1 MKDILKKNTFLRA
14 CTDNKNTD
22 LFKAI
27 GSLRRS
33 APTVANTI
41 DGKSEDIPDHFGG
54 IYESL
59 YNSVVDN
66 QELIGLQHT
75 LNTKINGS
83 CMNEVTKV
91 TSSVISDAVAH
102 IKQNKTDAIFNFS
115 SDCFKNALRIL
126 YDQLAAIFR
135 VFLLQH
141 GHISSVLLLTTFGT
155 NSEG

>member
-14 CTDNKNTD
+14 CIDNKNTD

-27 GSLRRS
+27 YI
-33 APTVANTI
+33 T
-41 DGKSEDIPDHFGG
+41 DGKSEDIPDQFAG

-59 YNSVVDN
+59 YNSVDDN

-91 TSSVISDAVAH
+91 TSSVIADAGCTL
-102 IKQNKTDAIFNFS
+102 KLMTK
-115 SDCFKNALRIL
+115 
-126 YDQLAAIFR
+126 
-135 VFLLQH
+135 
-141 GHISSVLLLTTFGT
+141 LTPYLT
-155 NSEG
+155 SAQIVSKMQQ

>member
-1 MKDILKKNTFLRA
+1 MKKTKVYHLCKKMKDILDKNTFLRA
-14 CTDNKNTD
+14 CIDNKNTD

-27 GSLRRS
+27 RSLRRS

-41 DGKSEDIPDHFGG
+41 DGKSEDIPNHFAG

-59 YNSVVDN
+59 YNYVDDN

-91 TSSVISDAVAH
+91 TSSVIADAVAH
-102 IKQNKTDAIFNFS
+102 IKQDKTDPIFNFS
-115 SDCFKNALRIL
+115 SDCFKNAPGIL
-126 YDQLAAIFR
+126 YDQLAAIFMN
-135 VFLLQH
+135 LL
-141 GHISSVLLLTTFGT
+141 F
-155 NSEG
+155 NSQ